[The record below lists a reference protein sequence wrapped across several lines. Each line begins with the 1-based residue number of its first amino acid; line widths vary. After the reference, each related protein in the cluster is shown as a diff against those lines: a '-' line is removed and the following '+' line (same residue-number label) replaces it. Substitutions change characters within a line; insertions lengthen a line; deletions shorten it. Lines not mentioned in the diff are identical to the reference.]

1 MITPQLLK
9 QAEEYLEW
17 RCLDK
22 KWFDC
27 REKLGKPVNLR
38 KLMIFKGY
46 VKWLER
52 INGSIPKNEA
62 SLFKK
67 LKEHIQDIQTGLIS
81 ATMGDKP
88 PPITDA
94 ERAKTLETH
103 RNYFANYLF
112 DLMKQKNF
120 SEAEVAERARLDVA
134 IFDKLRNE
142 RRYTPEER
150 TIWALALALELNF
163 DEANALLSRAPYTTG
178 GHYCLSAKIQEEVL
192 IAFFLDKRVYDLAA
206 ADEILKHYGFKTL
219 EVTEDF
225 SVRSDGKSFHDENL
239 IDRIDFYIE
248 KNFVDTSWIE
258 AASER
263 GAKFSYSLESLGE
276 PAESLKTFE
285 VIVRKL
291 KDKVG
296 LAGNFFSDYLYKLIK
311 QKNLSDVEVYKAAH
325 LDRRVFSKIRN
336 EKNYMPSKKTVLAIA
351 FAMKLDFKEANTLL
365 ARAGYSLSEGRKED
379 VIAAYFVENQ
389 IYDLFLIN
397 EVLDYYGCPI
407 LGD

>member
-1 MITPQLLK
+1 MITRLLK
-9 QAEEYLEW
+9 QAEDYLEW

-22 KWFDC
+22 NWFDY

-38 KLMIFKGY
+38 KLMIFKDY
-46 VKWLER
+46 VKWLESR
-52 INGSIPKNEA
+52 NESIPKNEA
-62 SLFKK
+62 ALFKK
-67 LKEHIQDIQTGLIS
+67 LKERIQAIQAGLIS

-88 PPITDA
+88 QPITDA
-94 ERAKTLETH
+94 ERAKMLETH

-120 SEAEVAERARLDVA
+120 TEAEVAARARVDVA

-163 DEANALLSRAPYTTG
+163 DEANALLSRAPYMTS
-178 GHYCLSAKIQEEVL
+178 GHYCLSAKVQEEVL

-225 SVRSDGKSFHDENL
+225 SVRSDKKSFRDENL
-239 IDRIDFYIE
+239 IDLIELYLE
-248 KNFVDTSWIE
+248 KNFKDTSWIE
-258 AASER
+258 AASKR
-263 GAKFSYSLESLGE
+263 GEKFSYSFESLGE

-285 VIVRKL
+285 VIIRKL

-296 LAGNFFSDYLYKLIK
+296 LAGNYFSDYLYKLIK
-311 QKNLSDVEVYKAAH
+311 QKNLSDVEVYKRAH
-325 LDRRVFSKIRN
+325 LDRRIFSKIRN
-336 EKNYMPSKKTVLAIA
+336 EKNYMPGKKTVLAIA

-379 VIAAYFVENQ
+379 VIAAYFIENQ